1 MKLSSYINQI
11 NQSTIEMPGN
21 EGTSSLEQYLRN
33 GMDSILGKQSGQS
46 VAGEVIQIS
55 GNEILLSLGKNQLLQ
70 AKLEGNMSVQQ
81 GQMLTFQIRNN
92 AGSKVVLSP
101 LFENIGQD
109 PNVSRALQ
117 QAGMPENSITVAMVK
132 AMMSEGLPID
142 RQSLFQMNR
151 LINTNPQVDIQTL
164 VQMQRLSLPITP
176 ENITQFEAYKNYQHQ
191 LGEGLCDIAD
201 AFTQTFQEITGN
213 QSMQEGLQFY
223 QEVLNILTEKAEQ
236 PVVDDDQ
243 EQVEKNVTLKES
255 RGMPRD
261 GMISQPVTELLSRED
276 ITELTNALKQSGA
289 PESLVKSMLLGKLSG
304 NELLAEV
311 GRLLSED
318 EAVDKEAL
326 FKLLD
331 GKEFKQV
338 LKNEMNRQWLL
349 MPEEVAEENSVDKL
363 YERLN
368 NQIKQLQQ
376 ALSQT
381 VKSDTPLAKTVA
393 NVSGN
398 IEFMNQLNQMFTY
411 VQLPLKMQNQSANGE
426 LFVYTN
432 KKSLAKKD
440 GTVSA
445 LLHLD
450 MEHLGSI
457 DVHISLTEQK
467 VATKFYLKDDS
478 ALDLIEANIDL
489 LNNRLNQRGYSVSAQ
504 FLKQEEDGSVMDEIL
519 KQNKNVSIL
528 AGYSFDARA

>member
-1 MKLSSYINQI
+1 
-11 NQSTIEMPGN
+11 
-21 EGTSSLEQYLRN
+21 
-33 GMDSILGKQSGQS
+33 
-46 VAGEVIQIS
+46 
-55 GNEILLSLGKNQLLQ
+55 
-70 AKLEGNMSVQQ
+70 
-81 GQMLTFQIRNN
+81 
-92 AGSKVVLSP
+92 
-101 LFENIGQD
+101 
-109 PNVSRALQ
+109 
-117 QAGMPENSITVAMVK
+117 
-132 AMMSEGLPID
+132 
-142 RQSLFQMNR
+142 
-151 LINTNPQVDIQTL
+151 
-164 VQMQRLSLPITP
+164 
-176 ENITQFEAYKNYQHQ
+176 
-191 LGEGLCDIAD
+191 
-201 AFTQTFQEITGN
+201 
-213 QSMQEGLQFY
+213 
-223 QEVLNILTEKAEQ
+223 
-236 PVVDDDQ
+236 
-243 EQVEKNVTLKES
+243 
-255 RGMPRD
+255 
-261 GMISQPVTELLSRED
+261 MISQPVTELLSRED

>member
-1 MKLSSYINQI
+1 
-11 NQSTIEMPGN
+11 
-21 EGTSSLEQYLRN
+21 
-33 GMDSILGKQSGQS
+33 
-46 VAGEVIQIS
+46 
-55 GNEILLSLGKNQLLQ
+55 
-70 AKLEGNMSVQQ
+70 
-81 GQMLTFQIRNN
+81 
-92 AGSKVVLSP
+92 
-101 LFENIGQD
+101 
-109 PNVSRALQ
+109 
-117 QAGMPENSITVAMVK
+117 
-132 AMMSEGLPID
+132 
-142 RQSLFQMNR
+142 
-151 LINTNPQVDIQTL
+151 
-164 VQMQRLSLPITP
+164 
-176 ENITQFEAYKNYQHQ
+176 
-191 LGEGLCDIAD
+191 
-201 AFTQTFQEITGN
+201 
-213 QSMQEGLQFY
+213 
-223 QEVLNILTEKAEQ
+223 
-236 PVVDDDQ
+236 
-243 EQVEKNVTLKES
+243 
-255 RGMPRD
+255 
-261 GMISQPVTELLSRED
+261 
-276 ITELTNALKQSGA
+276 
-289 PESLVKSMLLGKLSG
+289 MLLGKLSG

>member
-1 MKLSSYINQI
+1 
-11 NQSTIEMPGN
+11 
-21 EGTSSLEQYLRN
+21 
-33 GMDSILGKQSGQS
+33 
-46 VAGEVIQIS
+46 
-55 GNEILLSLGKNQLLQ
+55 
-70 AKLEGNMSVQQ
+70 
-81 GQMLTFQIRNN
+81 
-92 AGSKVVLSP
+92 
-101 LFENIGQD
+101 
-109 PNVSRALQ
+109 
-117 QAGMPENSITVAMVK
+117 
-132 AMMSEGLPID
+132 
-142 RQSLFQMNR
+142 
-151 LINTNPQVDIQTL
+151 
-164 VQMQRLSLPITP
+164 
-176 ENITQFEAYKNYQHQ
+176 
-191 LGEGLCDIAD
+191 
-201 AFTQTFQEITGN
+201 
-213 QSMQEGLQFY
+213 
-223 QEVLNILTEKAEQ
+223 
-236 PVVDDDQ
+236 
-243 EQVEKNVTLKES
+243 
-255 RGMPRD
+255 
-261 GMISQPVTELLSRED
+261 
-276 ITELTNALKQSGA
+276 
-289 PESLVKSMLLGKLSG
+289 MLLGKLSG

-398 IEFMNQLNQMFTY
+398 IEFMNQLNQIFTY

-467 VATKFYLKDDS
+467 VATKFYLKDNS

>member
-1 MKLSSYINQI
+1 
-11 NQSTIEMPGN
+11 
-21 EGTSSLEQYLRN
+21 
-33 GMDSILGKQSGQS
+33 
-46 VAGEVIQIS
+46 
-55 GNEILLSLGKNQLLQ
+55 
-70 AKLEGNMSVQQ
+70 
-81 GQMLTFQIRNN
+81 
-92 AGSKVVLSP
+92 
-101 LFENIGQD
+101 
-109 PNVSRALQ
+109 
-117 QAGMPENSITVAMVK
+117 
-132 AMMSEGLPID
+132 
-142 RQSLFQMNR
+142 
-151 LINTNPQVDIQTL
+151 
-164 VQMQRLSLPITP
+164 
-176 ENITQFEAYKNYQHQ
+176 
-191 LGEGLCDIAD
+191 
-201 AFTQTFQEITGN
+201 
-213 QSMQEGLQFY
+213 MQEGLQFY

-236 PVVDDDQ
+236 PVVDGYQ